1 MEFYKEDNEIKSRM
15 GNGGLVSTLK
25 PLMEKVKAT
34 WVAATTNPL
43 DNDIAVQ
50 YKNEHVPITGN
61 NPDFNVEFLTIDS
74 KEYNDYYNTISNSVL
89 WYIHHYIWKPPED
102 EELYK
107 EIYNSWQ
114 NGYKPV
120 NKKFAEKIIELDKL
134 SEEKSLVMLQD
145 YHLYLTAEN
154 IRNKVDDIFLNQFIH
169 VPWPDPDYLSILPIY
184 IIESILDGLLS
195 NDIVG
200 FHIPRYANNF
210 LKCCE
215 GYADKLDY
223 QNSTVYNDGHET
235 IIRSYPISVD
245 TSGLKDLSNSIKVK
259 KYEDLIQDIKGDNFL
274 IYRTDRADMSKNI
287 PRGFLGYEKFL
298 RDNPEYQGKV
308 KFLVTGKATRENLE
322 DYKNYRNAIK
332 LLIERINWLYSS
344 KGWKPIEEIFDAP
357 YELVVAAFKNYDC
370 LMVNPICDGMNVVS
384 KEGPLVNETNGGMI
398 LSEQAGSYEELKDFV
413 INVDPYDITETSEAI
428 YNAVTMD
435 KNDKIKNSEC
445 LKDIIE
451 NNTINDWISEQFQ
464 DIDGKF

>member
-43 DNDIAVQ
+43 DNDMAIQ
-50 YKNEHVPITGN
+50 YKNENRPITGN

-74 KEYNDYYNTISNSVL
+74 KEYDDYYNTISNSIL
-89 WYIHHYIWKPPED
+89 WYIHHYIWKQPED
-102 EELYK
+102 EELYQ

-154 IRNKVDDIFLNQFIH
+154 IRNNLEDIFLNQFIH
-169 VPWPDPDYLSILPIY
+169 VPWPDPDYLSILPEY

-210 LKCCE
+210 LKSCE
-215 GYADKLDY
+215 GYADIVDY
-223 QNSTVYNDGHET
+223 QNSTVYNDSHET

-245 TSGLKDLSNSIKVK
+245 TSGLKELSNSRKVK
-259 KYEDLIQDIKGDNFL
+259 KYEDLIHNIKGDNFL

-308 KFLVTGKATRENLE
+308 KFLVTGKATRENLD

-344 KGWKPIEEIFDAP
+344 KDWKPIEEIFDAP

-413 INVDPYDITETSEAI
+413 LNVDPYDITETSKAI
-428 YNAVTMD
+428 YSAVTMD
-435 KNDKIKNSEC
+435 KNDKIRNSEC